1 MKLYYKTREFFS
13 EYEDKHYLRKP
24 LEDLTYESVSRITRN
39 ILENSNKMN
48 EEGKE
53 ICDYLP
59 SKTVIYLD
67 EAYNDTIS
75 GSFRGY
81 DDYSCGDLYGYSRI
95 ISYPCEIGFLIS
107 ANEDGELKVVCFGPM
122 CEDFYFEFI
131 ENFLKKNNFED
142 LTYDEKDKVL
152 DELEEILNTKTRE
165 ELEEME

>member
-13 EYEDKHYLRKP
+13 EYEDKHYLRKQ

-81 DDYSCGDLYGYSRI
+81 DEYVCGGYRNKCRT
-95 ISYPCEIGFLIS
+95 ISYPCEISFLIS
-107 ANEDGELKVVCFGPM
+107 ADEDGELKVVGFGPI
-122 CEDFYFEFI
+122 CEDVYLEFI
-131 ENFLKKNNFED
+131 ENFLIKNNFED
-142 LTYDEKDKVL
+142 LTDDEKDEVV

>member
-1 MKLYYKTREFFS
+1 MKLYYKTREFFC
-13 EYEDKHYLRKP
+13 EYEDKHYLRKQ

-39 ILENSNKMN
+39 ILENSNKVN
-48 EEGKE
+48 GEGKE

-75 GSFRGY
+75 GFFRGY
-81 DDYSCGDLYGYSRI
+81 DDYSCGDLYGYNRT
-95 ISYPCEIGFLIS
+95 ISYPCEISFLIS
-107 ANEDGELKVVCFGPM
+107 ANEDGELKVVGFGPV
-122 CEDFYFEFI
+122 CEDVYFEFI

-142 LTYDEKDKVL
+142 LTDDKKDEVL
-152 DELEEILNTKTRE
+152 DELEKILNTKTRE